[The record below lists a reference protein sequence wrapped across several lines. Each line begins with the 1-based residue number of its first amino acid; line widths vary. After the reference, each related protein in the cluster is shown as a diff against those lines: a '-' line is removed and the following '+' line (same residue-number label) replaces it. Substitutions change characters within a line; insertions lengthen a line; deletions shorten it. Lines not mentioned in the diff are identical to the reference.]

1 MKLFK
6 QMTSSNKTD
15 THGDKANYSLLHES
29 SDDGQS
35 LDSDLDATRNSKAK
49 FKSGHYLVLLVKSVL
64 IGFAFWGLCNLGQ
77 LTISKFPKPVSCS
90 CGGTTVAEAL
100 SRGCIFTPLALGWLP
115 PQCLDMELSDD
126 FDKQGPLPGGE
137 WPYWAELN
145 GTTRLTR
152 EEMGLLAEVG
162 GVFYTTQ
169 EWHIMHCMYT
179 WRKHYRSKFTGV
191 TVERRSN
198 GIDHIHHCEGIV
210 LDRAPLQKI
219 WTMAGVELNADLG

>member
-1 MKLFK
+1 MA
-6 QMTSSNKTD
+6 SSNKTKA
-15 THGDKANYSLLHES
+15 HEDKADYSLLRES

-35 LDSDLDATRNSKAK
+35 PDNEPDVARISKTK
-49 FKSGHYLVLLVKSVL
+49 PNIGHYLILLAKCVV
-64 IGFAFWGLCNLGQ
+64 IGFALWGICSLGRS
-77 LTISKFPKPVSCS
+77 TVSKFRKPVSCS

-100 SRGCIFTPLALGWLP
+100 SRGCVFTPLALGWLP

-162 GVFYTTQ
+162 GFFYTTQ
-169 EWHIMHCMYT
+169 EWHVMHCMYT